1 MKRKLMY
8 ETIVTETRHKA
19 GVITLSREERRNAI
33 SPTMTLELLDALRNY
48 DDDPKVLAVVLT
60 GAGDRVFCAGADF
73 GEAMSGAA
81 SALDRHEEQR
91 KFAELFKVIK
101 DLRKPLVGRINGHA
115 LGGGFGLACACDIAI
130 AAEDCRFG
138 TPEINVGLFPY
149 VIMATLLRCTSAP
162 KKLMEMMLTG
172 ERLDAREAQRLG
184 LVNHVVPREQLDA
197 KVDEIIKK
205 MTSKSP
211 AILRLG
217 RRAFYTMR
225 DMEYEKALEYLSSVL
240 AINMMA
246 EDVVEGISAFLE
258 KREPQWK
265 GK

>member
-1 MKRKLMY
+1 MY
-8 ETIVTETRHKA
+8 QTIVTETRDKA
-19 GVITLSREERRNAI
+19 GIITLSREERRNAI
-33 SPTMTLELLDALRNY
+33 SPTMVVELSDALKKH
-48 DDDPKVLAVVLT
+48 DDDRNILVIVLT
-60 GAGDRVFCAGADF
+60 GAGSKVFCAGADF
-73 GEAMSGAA
+73 GEAVSATA
-81 SALDRHEEQR
+81 SLLDRHEEQR
-91 KFAELFKVIK
+91 RFAELFKVIK
-101 DLRKPLVGRINGHA
+101 GLQKPLLGRINGHA
-115 LGGGFGLACACDIAI
+115 LGGGFGLACSCDIVV

-149 VIMATLLRCTSAP
+149 VIMATLLRSTSAP

-172 ERLDAREAQRLG
+172 ERLDAREAQQLG

-205 MTSKSP
+205 IASKSP

-225 DMEYEKALEYLSSVL
+225 DMEYEKALEYLSSML
-240 AINMMA
+240 AINTMA

-258 KREPQWK
+258 KREPHWK

>member
-1 MKRKLMY
+1 MY
-8 ETIVTETRHKA
+8 QTIMTETKGKA
-19 GVITLSREERRNAI
+19 GIITLSREERRNAI
-33 SPTMTLELLDALRNY
+33 SPTMVVELSDALRRY
-48 DDDPKVLAVVLT
+48 DDDPNILAMVLT

-73 GEAMSGAA
+73 GEAVSATA
-81 SALDRHEEQR
+81 SLLDRHEEQR

-101 DLRKPLVGRINGHA
+101 GLGKPLLGRINGHA
-115 LGGGFGLACACDIAI
+115 LGGGFGVACSCDIVV
-130 AAEDCRFG
+130 AADDCRFG

-162 KKLMEMMLTG
+162 KKLIEMMLTG
-172 ERLDAREAQRLG
+172 ERVDAREAQQLG
-184 LVNHVVPREQLDA
+184 LINHVVPRDQLDA

-205 MTSKSP
+205 ITSKSP

-225 DMEYEKALEYLSSVL
+225 DMEYEKALEYLSSML
-240 AINMMA
+240 AINTMA
-246 EDVVEGISAFLE
+246 QDVAEGISAFLE

>member
-1 MKRKLMY
+1 MY
-8 ETIVTETRHKA
+8 QTIVTETRDKA
-19 GVITLSREERRNAI
+19 GIITLSREERRNAI
-33 SPTMTLELLDALRNY
+33 SPTMTIELLDALKKY
-48 DDDPKVLAVVLT
+48 DDDQNILVIVLT
-60 GAGDRVFCAGADF
+60 AAGTKAFCAGADF
-73 GEAMSGAA
+73 GETVSATA
-81 SALDRHEEQR
+81 SLLDRHEEQR

-101 DLRKPLVGRINGHA
+101 GLQKPLLGRINGHA
-115 LGGGFGLACACDIAI
+115 LGGGFGLACSCDIVV

-149 VIMATLLRCTSAP
+149 VIMATLLRCSSAP
-162 KKLMEMMLTG
+162 KKLIEMMLTG
-172 ERLDAREAQRLG
+172 ERLDAREAHQLG

-197 KVDEIIKK
+197 KVDEIIQKI
-205 MTSKSP
+205 TSKSP

-240 AINMMA
+240 AINTMA
-246 EDVVEGISAFLE
+246 EDVAEGISAFLG
-258 KREPQWK
+258 KREPHWK